1 MAATMAGGM
10 VPAIGMA
17 IATFL
22 ARNKFSTGEKD
33 AGKAA
38 FVLGLCFISEGAI
51 PLQQRPMRVIPT
63 CILGGAVTGA
73 LVALFHCELVTPHG
87 GVFVLLIPNAI
98 NHAWLYL
105 AAIAAG
111 SIVTGVS
118 YAILKRNQEKN
129 Y

>member
-1 MAATMAGGM
+1 
-10 VPAIGMA
+10 
-17 IATFL
+17 
-22 ARNKFSTGEKD
+22 
-33 AGKAA
+33 
-38 FVLGLCFISEGAI
+38 
-51 PLQQRPMRVIPT
+51 MRVIPT

-118 YAILKRNQEKN
+118 YAIIKKNQEEKLLTNSYLKRENIN
-129 Y
+129 SPFYYYFYLLICTARAIICSGIS

>member
-1 MAATMAGGM
+1 
-10 VPAIGMA
+10 
-17 IATFL
+17 
-22 ARNKFSTGEKD
+22 NKFSTGEKD

-51 PLQQRPMRVIPT
+51 PFAAKDPMRVIPT

-111 SIVTGVS
+111 SIVTGIS
-118 YAILKRNQEKN
+118 YAIVKKKIEEKIVTSA
-129 Y
+129 

>member
-1 MAATMAGGM
+1 MAK
-10 VPAIGMA
+10 
-17 IATFL
+17 
-22 ARNKFSTGEKD
+22 NKFSTGEKD

-51 PLQQRPMRVIPT
+51 PFAAKDPMRVIPT

-98 NHAWLYL
+98 NDAWLYL

-111 SIVTGVS
+111 SITVTGIS
-118 YAILKRNQEKN
+118 YAIVKKKVEEKIVTTA
-129 Y
+129 

>member
-1 MAATMAGGM
+1 
-10 VPAIGMA
+10 
-17 IATFL
+17 
-22 ARNKFSTGEKD
+22 
-33 AGKAA
+33 
-38 FVLGLCFISEGAI
+38 
-51 PLQQRPMRVIPT
+51 MRVIPT

-118 YAILKRNQEKN
+118 YAIIKKESRRKIINKIIIKKGEYKFSLLLVLSFIDYQLI
-129 Y
+129 